1 MEHPRAQPQTP
12 SAEEP
17 IREGEG
23 RFPWWIWIVF
33 FGWLI
38 YAFLIAPFE
47 VTHP

>member
-1 MEHPRAQPQTP
+1 MADKSTP
-12 SAEEP
+12 EREESGL
-17 IREGEG
+17 IAGGEG
-23 RFPWWIWIVF
+23 RFPWWIWLVF